1 MQKNIF
7 EGIEVAKKIGGKYNF
22 NDKECEYEVVFN
34 FDIECLR
41 KL

>member
-7 EGIEVAKKIGGKYNF
+7 EGIEVAKTIRGKYNF
-22 NDKECEYEVVFN
+22 NDKECEYEVVLN
-34 FDIECLR
+34 FDIESLK